1 MRSVETRISRAIKN
15 APTTIRRSRG
25 ILTSQKKNSCLRIK
39 RIIDEIFDFSNL
51 DMVGYIY
58 MQQKNI
64 FLMLALS
71 GSVLMMMLVS
81 VLFFVPTPSGLQA
94 NITSVPVG
102 SAATRDGA
110 YYSGRDPD
118 EILKTI
124 QEYVQSNDPD
134 AAKKLYNELYSAEQQ
149 SENTMG
155 GEIASIQ

>member
-1 MRSVETRISRAIKN
+1 
-15 APTTIRRSRG
+15 
-25 ILTSQKKNSCLRIK
+25 
-39 RIIDEIFDFSNL
+39 
-51 DMVGYIY
+51 

-94 NITSVPVG
+94 SITSVPPVVT
-102 SAATRDGA
+102 AARDGS
-110 YYSGRDPD
+110 YYTGRDPD
-118 EILKTI
+118 EILQTI

-134 AAKKLYNELYSAEQQ
+134 AAKKLYNELYSAERH

-155 GEIASIQ
+155 GEIASVTNN